1 MSFDVDNGLS
11 KVLFRLECIIIER
24 TQLCVTSLGSLLD
37 RGLAISVFPEFEV
50 FAVGKTAILRGN
62 RAE

>member
-24 TQLCVTSLGSLLD
+24 SQLCVISLGSLLD
-37 RGLAISVFPEFEV
+37 RGVAISIFPEFEGLEIV
-50 FAVGKTAILRGN
+50 RRESYKALD
-62 RAE
+62 E